1 MLAPK
6 ALKRLLMTHTQRTYR
21 RMTTEEY
28 LVNIRESL
36 INTTV

>member
-6 ALKRLLMTHTQRTYR
+6 AFKRLLITRTQRAYK